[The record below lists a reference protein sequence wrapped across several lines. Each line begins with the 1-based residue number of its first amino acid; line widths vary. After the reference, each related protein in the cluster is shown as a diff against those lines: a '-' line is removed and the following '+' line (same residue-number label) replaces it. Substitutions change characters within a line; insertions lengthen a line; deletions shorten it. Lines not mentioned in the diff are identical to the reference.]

1 MLNEEYVRAPRCTAD
16 WLAVSRQ
23 FDQIWNFPNCVGMYY
38 FLLIKVMYA
47 GSVDGKHVVVQAPAN
62 AGSYYFNYK
71 GTHSIVL
78 MAVADA
84 LYRFILVDIGM

>member
-1 MLNEEYVRAPRCTAD
+1 MLYMHT
-16 WLAVSRQ
+16 
-23 FDQIWNFPNCVGMYY
+23 
-38 FLLIKVMYA
+38 
-47 GSVDGKHVVVQAPAN
+47 GSVDGKHVVIQAPAR

-84 LYRFILVDIGM
+84 HYRVILVDVGKRTTTLLPAVLLWHPLIYMYRGCWSS

>member
-1 MLNEEYVRAPRCTAD
+1 
-16 WLAVSRQ
+16 
-23 FDQIWNFPNCVGMYY
+23 
-38 FLLIKVMYA
+38 MYA

-84 LYRFILVDIGM
+84 MYRFILVDIGM